1 MASLDQLTV
10 LVIESQP
17 TMRAQLRTM
26 LSSIGLAEVQYAVSA
41 GMAMRRLREHRYDL
55 ILCEY
60 NLGDGQDGQHLLED
74 LRSHEIIPLDTLFVM
89 ITGERNYERVVSTA
103 ELTPND
109 YILKPLAAE
118 ALRARLMR
126 VLDKR
131 DAFLPAWRLMSIGDT
146 PEAIAYCKEA
156 VDNHPQY
163 IVDFMRLQ
171 AELHISA
178 GQMSEAEAIYREIL
192 SGKDIPWAHL
202 GLARTLFLSKQRDE
216 ADRILSELIAGNE
229 NFISAYD
236 LLAQV
241 REDSGRPEAA
251 LDVLRTA
258 TERSPYR
265 VARLRH
271 VGALALAVNNP
282 GAAEEALSEVV
293 RKGKYSDFRD
303 PEDHVRLVQ
312 AQLALNRVD
321 AASATI
327 SDLDRSMGGQPKADL
342 CKALS
347 TAMLQNHIGESAR
360 AREALL
366 GAARAAPGAADMSVG
381 LKQELIKACF
391 DHQLGDAGG
400 EMVMNILR
408 TSADERTVETTRTLL
423 KSRGLEK
430 LSKEIEQRIQ
440 AEVKD
445 LISVG
450 AEKAHAGDFDGA
462 VAEMMN
468 AARKMP
474 GNPHVLFNAALA
486 LLRHI
491 EHRGWNEAFAKQ
503 ARSLIERARK
513 LAPTSNRLSAI
524 TDFMHGLI
532 KRYGIRPERIMESAD
547 KAALF
552 RRANARR

>member
-1 MASLDQLTV
+1 MASLDQLSV

-26 LSSIGLAEVQYAVSA
+26 LSSIGLAEVQFAVSA
-41 GMAMRRLREHRYDL
+41 GMAVRRLRERRYDL

-74 LRSHEIIPLDTLFVM
+74 LRTHEIIPLDTLFVM

-103 ELTPND
+103 ELSPND

-126 VLDKR
+126 ALDKR
-131 DAFLPAWRLMSIGDT
+131 DAFLPAWHLMAIGDT

-156 VDNHPQY
+156 VDSYPQH

-171 AELHISA
+171 AELHVSA
-178 GQMSEAEAIYREIL
+178 GQMAEAEAVYREVL
-192 SGKDIPWAHL
+192 SGKYIPWARL
-202 GLARTLFLSKQRDE
+202 GLARTLFLSKQYDE
-216 ADRILSELIAGNE
+216 ADRILSELIAE
-229 NFISAYD
+229 NDRFIAAYD
-236 LLAQV
+236 LLARV
-241 REDSGRPEAA
+241 REDTGRPEAA

-258 TERSPYR
+258 SERSPYR
-265 VARLRH
+265 VTRLRH
-271 VGALALAVNNP
+271 VGALALAVNYP
-282 GAAEEALSEVV
+282 GVAEEALAEVV

-327 SDLDRSMGGQPKADL
+327 TDLDRSMGGQPKADL

-347 TAMLQNHIGESAR
+347 TAMLHSHTGEAAR

-366 GAARAAPGAADMSVG
+366 GAAKAAPGAANMSVG

-408 TSADERTVETTRTLL
+408 TSADERTVETTRTLM

-440 AEVKD
+440 TEVKE

-491 EHRGWNEAFAKQ
+491 EHRGWNEAFARQ
-503 ARSLIERARK
+503 ARALIERARK

-524 TDFMHGLI
+524 TEFMHGLI
-532 KRYGIRPERIMESAD
+532 KRYGIRPERVMDSAD

-552 RRANARR
+552 RRANSRK